1 MIQNLRNIHDFKY
14 HHFILF
20 VILILIFKPLYNVQI
35 KEIKT
40 THEKKIEKRYK
51 EQNEITIIKKTS
63 KETLHDC
70 KLSSVNFAT
79 QF

>member
-20 VILILIFKPLYNVQI
+20 VILILIFIPLYNVQI

-51 EQNEITIIKKTS
+51 EQNEITIKKNLERNTS
-63 KETLHDC
+63 
-70 KLSSVNFAT
+70 
-79 QF
+79 